1 MFSPSR
7 VCLVNMSK
15 SLDFSLKP
23 RVEISLI
30 LFSVSGPQNGSV
42 RMVDLSRLAVQRP
55 TTNDGRRGA
64 VITTY
69 GHMQQSD
76 AVPCLR

>member
-1 MFSPSR
+1 

-15 SLDFSLKP
+15 SLDFFSALKP

-30 LFSVSGPQNGSV
+30 LFFRFWSQNGSV

-55 TTNDGRRGA
+55 TTNDGEAGA

-76 AVPCLR
+76 AVPCL